1 MPLTTDLL
9 ANERTFLAYLRT
21 ALALQLAG
29 LAVLQFLDVA
39 HSPVRDL
46 LALVLVAVG
55 SYVGVAGYRR
65 FRQNER
71 LIRAAQEVG
80 ELGFPPR
87 FLTWIVGVVPL
98 AASVVIVL
106 T

>member
-1 MPLTTDLL
+1 MALTTDLL

-21 ALALQLAG
+21 ALALQLAS

-39 HSPVRDL
+39 HSPIRDL
-46 LALVLVAVG
+46 LALVLAAVG
-55 SYVGVAGYRR
+55 SYVGLAGFRR
-65 FRQNER
+65 FRENEKA
-71 LIRAAQEVG
+71 IRAAQEVD

-98 AASVVIVL
+98 AAAIVIVL

>member
-21 ALALQLAG
+21 SLALQLAG

-39 HSPVRDL
+39 HSVLRPS
-46 LALVLVAVG
+46 LAIVLVAVG
-55 SYVGVAGYRR
+55 SYTGLAGYRR
-65 FRQNER
+65 FRENER
-71 LIRAAQEVG
+71 SIRAAQDVG

-87 FLTWIVGVVPL
+87 FLTWIVAVVPL
-98 AASVVIVL
+98 AAAVVIVL

>member
-1 MPLTTDLL
+1 MALTTDLL

-39 HSPVRDL
+39 NSPIRDL

-55 SYVGVAGYRR
+55 SYTGIAGYRR
-65 FRQNER
+65 FRENER
-71 LIRAAQEVG
+71 AIRAAQEVD
-80 ELGFPPR
+80 ELGYPPR
-87 FLTWIVGVVPL
+87 FLTWVVVVVPL
-98 AASVVIVL
+98 AAALVIVL
-106 T
+106 I